1 MFALQCARIFR
12 ERAAV
17 LFTQTEN
24 VRWEKGVTKS
34 GRLRSVWKK
43 SLLELIRVVGPSSL
57 RTLAMRPCI
66 KVVRPIFQCS
76 YAIRLCRSFVI
87 SPNALQKPDFS

>member
-1 MFALQCARIFR
+1 MGKGCH
-12 ERAAV
+12 
-17 LFTQTEN
+17 
-24 VRWEKGVTKS
+24 EKRPLAK
-34 GRLRSVWKK
+34 LWKK